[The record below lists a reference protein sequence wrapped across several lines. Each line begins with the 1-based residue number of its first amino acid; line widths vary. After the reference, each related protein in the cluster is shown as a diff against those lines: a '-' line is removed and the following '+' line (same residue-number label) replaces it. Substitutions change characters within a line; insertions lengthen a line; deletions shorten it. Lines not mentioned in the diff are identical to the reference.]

1 MRVGDFVQP
10 ELIAVGITARDA
22 REAVAALAARLQ
34 GPPSLREQVEQALWE
49 REEAHT
55 TALATGVA
63 VPHATL
69 AGLPRPVLGIG
80 TSIAPIPFGPAAV
93 PVRLMFL
100 LLSPPEQSQLH
111 IKLLARIARVARR
124 PHFVDRLV
132 AAGTPDELLQ
142 ALETEEF
149 DP

>member
-1 MRVGDFVQP
+1 MRVGDFIEP
-10 ELIAVGITARDA
+10 ELVAVGMTATDA
-22 REAVAALAARLQ
+22 RGALAALTALLK
-34 GPPSLREQVEQALWE
+34 GDPAEQERIERALWE

-55 TALATGVA
+55 TALASGVA

-69 AGLPRPVLGIG
+69 PGLPRPVLGIG
-80 TSIAPIPFGPAAV
+80 TSATPIPFGAAAV
-93 PVRLMFL
+93 PVRLVFL

-132 AAGTPDELLQ
+132 AARSPTELLQ
-142 ALETEEF
+142 VLEAEEF

>member
-1 MRVGDFVQP
+1 MRVGDFVEP
-10 ELIAVGITARDA
+10 GLIAVDLAATDA
-22 REAVAALAARLQ
+22 RGALKALAALLQ
-34 GPPSLREQVEQALWE
+34 GDAATRDRIERSLWE

-55 TALATGVA
+55 TALASGVA

-69 AGLPRPVLGIG
+69 PGLPRPVLGIG
-80 TSIAPIPFGPAAV
+80 TSATPIPFGAGAV
-93 PVRLMFL
+93 PVRLIFL

-124 PHFVDRLV
+124 PHFVERLV
-132 AAGTPDELLQ
+132 AARSPTELLQ
-142 ALETEEF
+142 VLEAEEF

>member
-10 ELIAVGITARDA
+10 ELVVIGISAHDA
-22 REAVAALAARLQ
+22 RGAIAALASRLDGQ
-34 GPPSLREQVEQALWE
+34 PALREQVERALWE
-49 REEAHT
+49 REDAHT
-55 TALATGVA
+55 TALDSGVA
-63 VPHATL
+63 VPHTTL

-80 TSIAPIPFGPAAV
+80 TSRAPIPFGPGGV

-132 AAGTPDELLQ
+132 AAQSPTELLQ
-142 ALETEEF
+142 VLEAEEY